1 MKVLWITQRSEFH
14 QLQALAAAPAELDV
28 TMRTSPGEADLAP
41 AEVLIS
47 EFHGIINKQL
57 LNQAPN
63 LRLILRIGASTH
75 DIDLKAAAARNIV
88 VSRQPV
94 WGNIMVAEHCLMLML
109 ALSKR
114 FNEAQQAAHGQAG
127 VQPARRTDENTFNYN
142 WANLQ
147 GIGGIYE
154 KTVAIIGMGDIGTEL
169 ARRLKTFLPA
179 AVLYNKR
186 TLLPDALEAELSV
199 QFADMDACLS
209 EADFVVTLLP
219 YSPQTDKLIDENK
232 LALMKKT
239 AFLVQVGSGSTIDDI
254 ALARRLENGQIAGAA
269 LDTFEYEPLPV
280 DHPLLQLATSPECN
294 VILTPHVAAATVDS
308 TIRRRYEY
316 SEVLR
321 FYNNEPLKNQII

>member
-14 QLQALAAAPAELDV
+14 QLQALAAAPPMLDV
-28 TMRTSPGEADLAP
+28 TMRTSPGEADLAL

-47 EFHGIINKQL
+47 EFHGTIDEQL

-63 LRLILRIGASTH
+63 LRMILRIGASTH
-75 DIDLKAAAARNIV
+75 DIDLKAAAARNIL

-114 FNEAQQAAHGQAG
+114 FNEVQQAAQEQAG
-127 VQPARRTDENTFNYN
+127 SRPAQRTDENTFSYN

-147 GIGGIYE
+147 DIGGIYE

-169 ARRLKTFLPA
+169 ARRLKAFLPA
-179 AVLYNKR
+179 AVLYHKR
-186 TLLPDALEAELSV
+186 TLLPGVLQAELGI
-199 QFADMDACLS
+199 QYAALDICLR

-219 YSPQTDKLIDENK
+219 YSPQTDHLLDENK

-239 AFLVQVGSGSTIDDI
+239 AFLIQAGSGSTIEETV
-254 ALARRLENGQIAGAA
+254 LAERLEKGQLAGAA
-269 LDTFEYEPLPV
+269 LDTFEYEPLPA
-280 DHPLLQLATSPECN
+280 DHPLLQLAASPAHN
-294 VILTPHVAAATVDS
+294 VILTPHIAAATVDS

-321 FYNNEPLKNQII
+321 LYNDAPLKYQII